1 MIRRSLQKHHDV
13 QLTPNLSMDSTIMKL
28 TAALLLLS
36 AHLSLGLS
44 TYFLHWLTLL
54 RVCSASSLDGSMMRA
69 LGVLELDLTWLTLA
83 LPEDK
88 YTWQTECKETLIQAL
103 QAVKNECGLKL
114 TCLAGFDHMTV
125 WSLVQGHISIF
136 RLVFERFITEVEFQ
150 FSILGLIDIT
160 CILRKAVL
168 KEKCYVATTSCVYV
182 RYLQHTGSKERLV
195 FHLWR
200 DLKSQTQ
207 IITCETQTG
216 ISYSG
221 FHLH

>member
-1 MIRRSLQKHHDV
+1 MIRRSLQKHHV
-13 QLTPNLSMDSTIMKL
+13 QLTPILSMDAKIIKL
-28 TAALLLLS
+28 TP

-44 TYFLHWLTLL
+44 TYFLNWLTLL

-69 LGVLELDLTWLTLA
+69 LGALELDLTWLTLA

-88 YTWQTECKETLIQAL
+88 YTLTDRMPGNIIQAL
-103 QAVKNECGLKL
+103 QAAKNECDVKL

-125 WSLVQGHISIF
+125 WSLVQGHISLF
-136 RLVFERFITEVEFQ
+136 RLVFERFIAKVEFQ
-150 FSILGLIDIT
+150 FSILGLIDINMH
-160 CILRKAVL
+160 L
-168 KEKCYVATTSCVYV
+168 KKRFLKDTFYVATASCVYV

-195 FHLWR
+195 FQLWR

-207 IITCETQTG
+207 VITCERQTE
-216 ISYSG
+216 IINSG

>member
-13 QLTPNLSMDSTIMKL
+13 QLTPNPSMDATIMKL

-44 TYFLHWLTLL
+44 TYFLNWLTLL

-69 LGVLELDLTWLTLA
+69 LGALELDLTWLTLA

-88 YTWQTECKETLIQAL
+88 YTWQTECKEPLIQAL

-150 FSILGLIDIT
+150 FSILGLIDINMHFKKSCFEREMLHSNNKL
-160 CILRKAVL
+160 CICQIPSAHRKQRRAGFSSVEGSQ
-168 KEKCYVATTSCVYV
+168 KPDPDH
-182 RYLQHTGSKERLV
+182 YLWNTNRNQL
-195 FHLWR
+195 
-200 DLKSQTQ
+200 
-207 IITCETQTG
+207 
-216 ISYSG
+216 
-221 FHLH
+221 